1 MNLFTTLA
9 ELWNYDSR
17 NFFSNKIRIIFRAVL
32 WPLLKR
38 NDYRNAPSESISPQ
52 YEGTRPC
59 LLSSVC
65 PSFLIVRLNSSRA
78 LGCCFQKVLFVFVPG
93 ARQRKLLFCIWEK
106 INRRYSFACQESPD
120 STTTIIMDLHF
131 STLWEEIY

>member
-1 MNLFTTLA
+1 MGIQNSCYFCLF
-9 ELWNYDSR
+9 R
-17 NFFSNKIRIIFRAVL
+17 QRVNFFDKHIKVPCQYMYSFLHV
-32 WPLLKR
+32 P
-38 NDYRNAPSESISPQ
+38 RNAPSESNSPQ

-78 LGCCFQKVLFVFVPG
+78 PGCCFQKVLFVFVPG

-106 INRRYSFACQESPD
+106 INRCYSFACQESPD
-120 STTTIIMDLHF
+120 STTTIIMDLYFH
-131 STLWEEIY
+131 